1 MVPPVLKV
9 LLAFLLLAAA
19 PATARTWS
27 LDASTSVAVDVTW
40 RGSVVE
46 VRFPRLSGQIEFD
59 ETRPETARARIVAAA
74 NSATTGVGPVDALV
88 RSPDYL
94 GAAAFPEIVFD
105 LERLEQTSKSTA
117 DVFGRITFRGVTLPL
132 SLKAEVFRYG
142 PSSSDPER
150 FEAGFDL
157 TGSIDR
163 TLFGS
168 TGGAPEVAA
177 VLPLR
182 IRLLMVAE

>member
-1 MVPPVLKV
+1 MLRC
-9 LLAFLLLAAA
+9 LLAVLLLAAA
-19 PATARTWS
+19 PVAARTWS

-46 VRFPRLSGQIEFD
+46 VRFPRLSGHIEFD
-59 ETRPETARARIVAAA
+59 ETRPETARARITADAG
-74 NSATTGVGPVDALV
+74 SATTGVGPVDALV

-94 GAAAFPEIVFD
+94 GTAAFPEIVFELD
-105 LERLEQTSKSTA
+105 RLEQTSKSTA
-117 DVFGRITFRGVTLPL
+117 DVFGRITFRGVSLPL
-132 SLKAEVFRYG
+132 ALTAEVFRYG
-142 PSSSDPER
+142 PSPSDPQR

-168 TGGAPEVAA
+168 TGGVPEVAS

-182 IRLLMVAE
+182 IRLLMVSE